1 MVAQVGPNALVMVGP
16 ESAAPMVAV
25 DVEPRA
31 PGASLMDRI
40 EGAGEG
46 LLEAFGLG

>member
-1 MVAQVGPNALVMVGP
+1 MADDL
-16 ESAAPMVAV
+16 
-25 DVEPRA
+25 EPRS
-31 PGASLMDRI
+31 PDPSLMDRI